1 MKRLVL
7 NLGLVALAVVS
18 AACSGGSGGTTASPA
33 ASAPGA
39 SAPAASA
46 PAGDAIVVVAKDLK
60 FSTASITAPADEAF
74 QIVLDNQE
82 SAPHNVAIKDASGA
96 EKFKGEIISSKQI
109 TYDVP
114 ALAAGAYEF
123 WCEVH
128 PDMKGTLTAG

>member
-7 NLGLVALAVVS
+7 SLSLVALAAVT
-18 AACSGGSGGTTASPA
+18 AACSGGSGTTASPA
-33 ASAPGA
+33 ASAPT
-39 SAPAASA
+39 ASA

-60 FSTASITAPADEAF
+60 FSTAAITAPADEAF

-82 SAPHNVAIKDASGA
+82 SAPHNIAIKDATGA
-96 EKFKGEIISSKQI
+96 EKFKGEVVTSTTV

-123 WCEVH
+123 WCEIH
-128 PDMKGTLTAG
+128 PDMKGALTAG

>member
-7 NLGLVALAVVS
+7 GLGLVALAVIS
-18 AACSGGSGGTTASPA
+18 AACSGGSGASP
-33 ASAPGA
+33 SAPAA

-46 PAGDAIVVVAKDLK
+46 PAGDAITVSAKDLK

-74 QIVLDNQE
+74 QIVFDNQE
-82 SAPHNVAIKDASGA
+82 GVPHNIAIKDAAGA
-96 EKFKGEIISSKQI
+96 EKFKGEIVTSTTI

>member
-7 NLGLVALAVVS
+7 SLGLVALAVIT
-18 AACSGGSGGTTASPA
+18 AACASGSGSSTPSPA
-33 ASAPGA
+33 A

-74 QIVLDNQE
+74 QITLDNQE
-82 SAPHNVAIKDASGA
+82 AAPHNVAIKDASGA
-96 EKFKGEIISSKQI
+96 VKFKGEIVSSTKI

-123 WCEVH
+123 FCEVH